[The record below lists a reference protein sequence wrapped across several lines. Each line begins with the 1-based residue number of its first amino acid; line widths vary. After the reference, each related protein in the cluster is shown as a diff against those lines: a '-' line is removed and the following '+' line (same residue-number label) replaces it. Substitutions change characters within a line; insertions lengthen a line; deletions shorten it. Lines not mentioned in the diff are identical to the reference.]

1 MCTCFSRLD
10 MKDGK
15 REAWGE
21 DKHVLTLLTNI
32 AKFDSLI
39 FC

>member
-1 MCTCFSRLD
+1 MYTYFSKLD
-10 MKDGK
+10 LKDKK

-21 DKHVLTLLTNI
+21 DKHALTLINI
-32 AKFDSLI
+32 AKFDLLI